1 MKKKSIAIKLNIIL
15 ALCAASIFAQNSD
28 LKNAKKH
35 FDRGVAAVES
45 AKSAEDFEDAAKE
58 FETAKSLAKD
68 WPDVYYN
75 LGIVYDN
82 LEKYDD
88 ALVNLKYY
96 LQLKPTAEDA
106 DEVETMINKIEY
118 KKDKANEKENKFNL
132 VVGTWDRY
140 DPETGETLNNFT
152 FLVKDDGLYV
162 QAFGGTGQGM
172 VTEPAN
178 YDGSNLSFS
187 YIEKQSMYSSE
198 VTHTYRIKKEKLMVG
213 TIRVNVISKQP
224 NFPVQLGLKP
234 AFPMELHKR

>member
-1 MKKKSIAIKLNIIL
+1 MKKIIL
-15 ALCAASIFAQNSD
+15 LAQINFLLFSLAVSMFAQNLD
-28 LKNAKKH
+28 LKTAQKH
-35 FDRGVAAVES
+35 FDRGIAAVES
-45 AKSAEDFEDAAKE
+45 AKTTEDFEDAAKE

-96 LQLKPTAEDA
+96 LQLKSSAEDA
-106 DEVETMINKIEY
+106 DEVESMINKIEY
-118 KKDKANEKENKFNL
+118 KKEKANEKENKFNL

-198 VTHTYRIKKEKLMVG
+198 VTHTYRIKNENLMEG